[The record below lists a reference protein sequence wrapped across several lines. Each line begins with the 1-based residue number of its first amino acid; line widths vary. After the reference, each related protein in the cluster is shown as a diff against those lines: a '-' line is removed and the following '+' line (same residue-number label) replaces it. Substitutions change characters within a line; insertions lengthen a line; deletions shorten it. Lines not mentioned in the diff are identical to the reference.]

1 VGNQAGYDTMI
12 AATRSGAALWCARH
26 AEELLRLA
34 SWRIFA
40 GVGLLGY
47 AVMFGWVVL
56 NWSAYRTLT
65 GFSRARSAMAF
76 ALFCLGCIPVYIITA
91 TVAAAMVK

>member
-1 VGNQAGYDTMI
+1 
-12 AATRSGAALWCARH
+12 
-26 AEELLRLA
+26 
-34 SWRIFA
+34 
-40 GVGLLGY
+40 
-47 AVMFGWVVL
+47 MFGWVVL